1 MKPEIR
7 HIRSFSSIPCTNDA
21 LAIAGTLLVVLGHK
35 PAKQMNNKGASVK
48 VIKFFKTL
56 GPGLVTGASDDD
68 PSGIATYS
76 QAGAK
81 FGLTTLWVA
90 LITFPLMAAI
100 QEMCARIGIMTSEG
114 LTTTLKKHY
123 SRFLLYLMLL
133 FSIPAIILNIGADI
147 AGMGAV
153 ANLLF
158 PSVSPIIFSVGFTL
172 LLLVVII
179 YLPYQ
184 KMVAILKYLC
194 LSLLLYIAV
203 PFFTHPNWWQ
213 VARRT
218 FIPTVHFNKDFI
230 EILVALLGTTISPY
244 LFFWQV
250 TMEAKDVKAS
260 RQLFIARRR
269 ILKNEEEHTVA
280 HAKERNFLSLLIK
293 KMQLD
298 VNLGMLLS
306 NLVMFFIILATGTAL
321 FGHGI
326 SQIDTVEQAAKALQP
341 VAGDASYLVFT
352 VGVIGTGLLAIPVLS
367 GSLSYIVSETFGW
380 KGDLDK
386 KFFQAKSFYIVII
399 VSLLLGLMINY
410 WGLSPIKAL
419 FYTAIL
425 YGLTS
430 PLLIGIVLHIA
441 NNKKIMKTH
450 ANSNLSNVLGFATLL
465 VMTAAAVALIWLQF

>member
-1 MKPEIR
+1 MLV
-7 HIRSFSSIPCTNDA
+7 FS
-21 LAIAGTLLVVLGHK
+21 V
-35 PAKQMNNKGASVK
+35 
-48 VIKFFKTL
+48 
-56 GPGLVTGASDDD
+56 
-68 PSGIATYS
+68 
-76 QAGAK
+76 
-81 FGLTTLWVA
+81 
-90 LITFPLMAAI
+90 
-100 QEMCARIGIMTSEG
+100 
-114 LTTTLKKHY
+114 
-123 SRFLLYLMLL
+123 
-133 FSIPAIILNIGADI
+133 PAIMLNIGADI

-158 PSVSPIIFSVGFTL
+158 PSVSPIIFSVVFTL
-172 LLLVVII
+172 LLLVTII

-213 VARRT
+213 VARFT
-218 FIPTVHFNKDFI
+218 FIPTIHFNKDFI

-250 TMEAKDVKAS
+250 TMEAKDVKSS
-260 RQLFIARRR
+260 RQLFLARRR
-269 ILKNEEEHTVA
+269 ILKDEEHHTVTQ
-280 HAKERNFLSLLIK
+280 AKEKNFISLLIK

-386 KFFQAKSFYIVII
+386 KFFQAKPFYIVII
-399 VSLLLGLMINY
+399 ISLLLGLMINY

-441 NNKKIMKTH
+441 NNKKIMKAH
-450 ANSNLSNVLGFATLL
+450 VNSKLSNVLGFATLV